1 MMRFLPVC
9 ALLALSG
16 CLYSN
21 VVRPRAY
28 RTAGP
33 SDVKAAGTDE
43 LVSGEA
49 CMQSVLYL
57 FAWGDS
63 GFAAATRK
71 ALSGREGKILYDV
84 RTDIKTR
91 AYVLGLYAKA
101 CTVVTGRVGL
111 P

>member
-1 MMRFLPVC
+1 MIRAFPFLAA
-9 ALLALSG
+9 ALLSG

-33 SDVKAAGTDE
+33 ADVKAAGTDE

-57 FAWGDS
+57 IAWGDS

-71 ALSGREGKILYDV
+71 ALGGREGKILYDV

-101 CTVVTGRVGL
+101 CTVVTGRLGN